1 MSPTPSGHG
10 STGATT
16 AGLRPLDAERDAALR
31 HVCGLLIASLPHEG
45 LEEVLDHLVEAH
57 DFHTEN
63 RRLPPL
69 ERQKPVVTTAIV
81 SGRVSRPT
89 LVLDSEPPHGPRPP
103 A

>member
-1 MSPTPSGHG
+1 MS
-10 STGATT
+10 A
-16 AGLRPLDAERDAALR
+16 AGRSIDSERDAFLR
-31 HVCGLLIASLPHEG
+31 HVCGLLIASMPHEG
-45 LEEVLDHLVEAH
+45 LEEVFAHLLEAH

-63 RRLPPL
+63 RRLPAP
-69 ERQKPVVTTAIV
+69 ERQEPVVTTVVV